1 MAIVAA
7 RARALSHRLKG
18 RRAAILTRR
27 ESDGDVARSVLR
39 SNDRPSSPA
48 LDQNGMIPSHEQ
60 PPQPMPIHA
69 PRALPPPAPPQHRSP
84 ATPYSGFTA
93 VNTRHS
99 ISSEAPSLPSPR
111 DAPQHIHHYQ
121 DHIMRDAGPNGT
133 PHTAPAQPVTR
144 PSELKDPA
152 TRTDDWM
159 SKFLTPSERAAGL
172 TADQIRRE
180 QNVNSLHRSSSRESL
195 TLQHEVDRARQA
207 TEAKQKELRD
217 APRPDRDFGRRQ
229 SEVSLPDK
237 GLPPAT
243 ADPQAS
249 VAIPNTP
256 ASLMPQQKPQSWNR
270 DDGGPY
276 KAEMI
281 SRMETMK
288 RGERVIPPCDR
299 CRRLHM
305 DCIKNLTACL
315 GCTKKHAKCSW
326 KDVSL
331 DELEVTAPAAREREQ
346 NQTEAAAPSSTE
358 WDNLLKRTTSK
369 DTQPD
374 QAQSRRGSP
383 ASASVSAT
391 VPDTEASSNKA
402 TTPRIQSPPQNINM
416 QNGAT
421 RRPSSHH
428 HESPR
433 LDVKP
438 PPLDQQL
445 RDAADERRHL
455 PEPTS
460 RFSPFQRPT
469 SQPHPLVPPSK
480 DDLADSGDRLAAI
493 ASQVYRSASQNA
505 SRGPPETSTS
515 T

>member
-1 MAIVAA
+1 MILVSA
-7 RARALSHRLKG
+7 RARQLSHRLKG
-18 RRAAILTRR
+18 RRAAILARR
-27 ESDGDVARSVLR
+27 ESDTDVTRSVLR
-39 SNDRPSSPA
+39 SNDHPSSPA
-48 LDQNGMIPSHEQ
+48 LDQNGMFASRERPFQSMSAPSG
-60 PPQPMPIHA
+60 PP
-69 PRALPPPAPPQHRSP
+69 PPPAAAPQHRSP

-93 VNTRHS
+93 VNPRHS

-111 DAPQHIHHYQ
+111 DVPHLPHHHHHHQ
-121 DHIMRDAGPNGT
+121 EHLVRETGPDGT
-133 PHTAPAQPVTR
+133 PSAPPAQPVTR
-144 PSELKDPA
+144 PPEPKDPV

-159 SKFLTPSERAAGL
+159 SKFLKPSERAAGL

-180 QNVNSLHRSSSRESL
+180 QNVNTLQRSTSRDNL
-195 TLQHEVDRARQA
+195 TLQQEIDRAKLAADVRRQ
-207 TEAKQKELRD
+207 ELRD
-217 APRPDRDFGRRQ
+217 PVRPDRDLGRRQ
-229 SEVSLPDK
+229 SEVSLPEK
-237 GLPPAT
+237 TLPPT
-243 ADPQAS
+243 VADAQGS

-326 KDVSL
+326 KEVSL
-331 DELEVTAPAAREREQ
+331 DELETTAPAAREREQ
-346 NQTEAAAPSSTE
+346 NQSEGAAPSTTE
-358 WDNLLKRTTSK
+358 WDNLLNRTVSK
-369 DTQPD
+369 DTQPE
-374 QAQSRRGSP
+374 QSHESP
-383 ASASVSAT
+383 ASASAAE
-391 VPDTEASSNKA
+391 PDTEASSNKA
-402 TTPRIQSPPQNINM
+402 TTPRIPSPPQNGTI
-416 QNGAT
+416 
-421 RRPSSHH
+421 RSPSHV

-433 LDVKP
+433 LNVKP

-445 RDAADERRHL
+445 RDAADDRRHL

-460 RFSPFQRPT
+460 RFSPFQRPP
-469 SQPHPLVPPSK
+469 SQQHAPAPLNK
-480 DDLADSGDRLAAI
+480 DDSADQGDRLAAI

-505 SRGPPETSTS
+505 NRLPEPMM
-515 T
+515 